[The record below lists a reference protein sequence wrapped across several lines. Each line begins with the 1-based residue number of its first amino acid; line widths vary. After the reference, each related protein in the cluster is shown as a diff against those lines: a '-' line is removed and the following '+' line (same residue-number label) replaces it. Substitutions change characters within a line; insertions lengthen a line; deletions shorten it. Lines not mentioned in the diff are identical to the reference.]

1 MIKNMKERIS
11 NKTTK
16 VYITLS
22 SKLKEKKGDGYLNNG
37 IIMLIAIVLG
47 ALLLAA
53 LYSLFGETIMPTIVE
68 RVKDMF
74 NYNGS

>member
-1 MIKNMKERIS
+1 MIKNIKERIS

-47 ALLLAA
+47 ALLLAG